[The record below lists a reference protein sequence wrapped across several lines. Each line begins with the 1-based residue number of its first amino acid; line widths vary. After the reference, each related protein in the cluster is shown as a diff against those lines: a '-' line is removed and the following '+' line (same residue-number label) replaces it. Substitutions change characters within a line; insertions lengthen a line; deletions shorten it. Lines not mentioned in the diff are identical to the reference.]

1 MIITL
6 LAQDGIWSE
15 IGMHD
20 LQAYRGGKAAL
31 LRNTSFAKSRTP
43 QGSKYKHDLH
53 LSVGQR
59 LVGLVT
65 VLIVKH
71 KVVVR

>member
-20 LQAYRGGKAAL
+20 LQAYRGGNAAL
-31 LRNTSFAKSRTP
+31 LAYEFCKKQSPA
-43 QGSKYKHDLH
+43 SK
-53 LSVGQR
+53 
-59 LVGLVT
+59 
-65 VLIVKH
+65 
-71 KVVVR
+71 

>member
-20 LQAYRGGKAAL
+20 LQAYRGGKAAFL
-31 LRNTSFAKSRTP
+31 LKKEFCEKQSPTSK
-43 QGSKYKHDLH
+43 
-53 LSVGQR
+53 
-59 LVGLVT
+59 
-65 VLIVKH
+65 
-71 KVVVR
+71 

>member
-6 LAQDGIWSE
+6 EPQDGIWSE

-31 LRNTSFAKSRTP
+31 LRNECQKPSDA
-43 QGSKYKHDLH
+43 SK
-53 LSVGQR
+53 
-59 LVGLVT
+59 
-65 VLIVKH
+65 
-71 KVVVR
+71 

>member
-20 LQAYRGGKAAL
+20 LQAYRGGKAAFL
-31 LRNTSFAKSRTP
+31 LKRAFCKKHRPASDQVIKVSTSM
-43 QGSKYKHDLH
+43 
-53 LSVGQR
+53 
-59 LVGLVT
+59 
-65 VLIVKH
+65 ICI
-71 KVVVR
+71 

>member
-20 LQAYRGGKAAL
+20 LQAYRGANAA
-31 LRNTSFAKSRTP
+31 RATMSFAKNRAP
-43 QGSKYKHDLH
+43 QVSKCKHDLH
-53 LSVGQR
+53 LSVDNG
-59 LVGLVT
+59 
-65 VLIVKH
+65 
-71 KVVVR
+71 

>member
-31 LRNTSFAKSRTP
+31 LTPSFPKSRRR
-43 QGSKYKHDLH
+43 QERKWDRKYKHDLY
-53 LSVGQR
+53 LSVDNG
-59 LVGLVT
+59 
-65 VLIVKH
+65 
-71 KVVVR
+71 

>member
-31 LRNTSFAKSRTP
+31 LKKNFLKSRAR
-43 QGSKYKHDLH
+43 QVSKYKHDLH

-59 LVGLVT
+59 
-65 VLIVKH
+65 
-71 KVVVR
+71 R

>member
-31 LRNTSFAKSRTP
+31 LLQTSFAKSRVP
-43 QGSKYKHDLH
+43 QVSKYKHDLH

-59 LVGLVT
+59 LGRLVDE
-65 VLIVKH
+65 
-71 KVVVR
+71 